1 MRTRLFVA
9 IIFIIVLTGVI
20 IYFLIPSPLTASG
33 RISFSTSTN
42 GAYAT
47 LTKQQNWDQWT
58 PETFFITN
66 RLVNTVELNVKN
78 NKTTSPV
85 SILLIPVANDS
96 VTIVWNTTFPVT
108 NNPVSKIR
116 QYAQAS
122 VLSDKMN
129 DALNKFQSF
138 VSHNEN
144 IYGFQIGESSTKDT
158 LLIATRFSID
168 SFPSNQLV
176 YTHID
181 KLRTYATTTGANISG
196 PPMLNVSTSD
206 SATYNCMVALPIN
219 KKVAGNGAIFFVR
232 MVPGRFLTS
241 EVKGGPYTI
250 ASAHRMMDQYFKDF
264 NRVTMGIPF
273 EYLVTDR
280 LQEPD
285 TTKWITRIYGPVY

>member
-47 LTKQQNWDQWT
+47 LAKQKNWDQWS

-66 RLVNTVELNVKN
+66 RLVNTVELKVQN
-78 NKTTSPV
+78 NKTSHPV

-96 VTIVWNTTFPVT
+96 VTVVWNTTFPVT
-108 NNPVSKIR
+108 NNPVSRIR

-122 VLSDKMN
+122 VLSNKMN

-144 IYGFQIGESSTKDT
+144 IYGFHNVES
-158 LLIATRFSID
+158 
-168 SFPSNQLV
+168 
-176 YTHID
+176 
-181 KLRTYATTTGANISG
+181 
-196 PPMLNVSTSD
+196 
-206 SATYNCMVALPIN
+206 
-219 KKVAGNGAIFFVR
+219 
-232 MVPGRFLTS
+232 
-241 EVKGGPYTI
+241 
-250 ASAHRMMDQYFKDF
+250 
-264 NRVTMGIPF
+264 
-273 EYLVTDR
+273 
-280 LQEPD
+280 
-285 TTKWITRIYGPVY
+285 

>member
-9 IIFIIVLTGVI
+9 IIFIIVLTAVI

-47 LTKQQNWDQWT
+47 LAKQKNWDQWS

-66 RLVNTVELNVKN
+66 RLVNTVELKVQN
-78 NKTTSPV
+78 NKTSHPV

-96 VTIVWNTTFPVT
+96 VTVVWNTTFPVT
-108 NNPVSKIR
+108 NNPVSRIR

-122 VLSDKMN
+122 VLSNKMN

-144 IYGFQIGESSTKDT
+144 IYGFHIGESSTKDT
-158 LLIATRFSID
+158 LLIATRFTVN

-181 KLRTYATTTGANISG
+181 KLRTYATATGANISG

-206 SATYNCMVALPIN
+206 SATFNCMVALPIN
-219 KKVAGNGAIFFVR
+219 KKVEGNGPIFFVR

-241 EVKGGPYTI
+241 EVKGGPHTI

-280 LQEPD
+280 LKEPD